1 MVMVMGCIR
10 TNSSEFLGIYIS
22 RHRNM
27 LGAEVFLRSLTK
39 LYGKHIVYPAR
50 GAWYPEAYDSLG
62 TRLELFVSLRTNASK
77 IILLITFFCS
87 ILLVSILKRGLIV
100 VFFHCSYYS
109 NFVVTAVNWI

>member
-1 MVMVMGCIR
+1 
-10 TNSSEFLGIYIS
+10 
-22 RHRNM
+22 M
-27 LGAEVFLRSLTK
+27 LGAEVFLRSSTK

-50 GAWYPEAYDSLG
+50 GAWYREAYDSLG

-77 IILLITFFCS
+77 IICKVSLLITFFCS

>member
-39 LYGKHIVYPAR
+39 LYGKHIAYPAR
-50 GAWYPEAYDSLG
+50 GALYPEACDSLG
-62 TRLELFVSLRTNASK
+62 TRT
-77 IILLITFFCS
+77 
-87 ILLVSILKRGLIV
+87 
-100 VFFHCSYYS
+100 
-109 NFVVTAVNWI
+109 